1 MKKAISLLLAMSLL
15 LACFVGVICI
25 AEYTTTTETDET
37 ADSDLP
43 KIRYYYKDSD
53 GALALT
59 DDSETFDANMAST
72 DSVDVIF
79 ELEYPEV
86 DSSGRESLTLEST
99 HEEVNAVKAAY
110 HAKVKDANTA
120 ANKAFIEENGIS
132 VDSDDYTVYASIY
145 SPFVQIS
152 FESYVDYTDY
162 FSDIIA
168 IAECDE
174 VSAIDITI
182 PVEYGDD
189 SATRVSSS
197 SASKYQI
204 SDAIS
209 DINASSTTSNG
220 KGVTVGIIE
229 AGGVTTSSEND
240 DLNNLTIYA
249 SSSVISDHA
258 TAVARILCG
267 TNGVA
272 PGVDEV
278 YVYYAKSTSY
288 LVSGM
293 DWLTDNECDV
303 INSSRSTLG
312 LEGQY
317 HWTSAVLDY
326 YVGLLFVTYVNSAGN
341 TGVNEEYE
349 HYTSNYGMGYN
360 VIAVAATDSLGNIST
375 YSSYGTQ
382 SGIYTRKPTVSAPG
396 TKITI
401 SGTNL
406 GSGTSYAAPM
416 VAGVVAKLMCETPS
430 LKLYPEIVM
439 AALIASATPV
449 TGQSNS
455 WDTYAGAGII
465 DYEKAREA
473 VANCSTY
480 TFNTDYTGL
489 RATKTASVSTGTRV
503 KVVAFWLTNSMTQ
516 SSSDTVVLNNF
527 TNYYINLTTTGG
539 TILSY
544 GSTAF
549 NIEYIN
555 YSNSSYSTLKVK
567 LYQSGEKANSYTDY
581 VAVTW
586 VTE

>member
-99 HEEVNAVKAAY
+99 HEEVNAVKSAY
-110 HAKVKDANTA
+110 YAKVKAANTA
-120 ANKAFIEENGIS
+120 ANETFAEENGIS
-132 VDSDDYTVYASIY
+132 TDSDDFTVYISTY
-145 SPFVQIS
+145 SPFVQMS
-152 FESYVDYTDY
+152 FESYDDYVEY
-162 FSDIIA
+162 SSEIVA
-168 IAECDE
+168 LAECDI
-174 VSAIDITI
+174 VSAIDVT
-182 PVEYGDD
+182 VSMEFESE
-189 SATRVSSS
+189 SATRSSS
-197 SASKYQI
+197 ETEYPIAT
-204 SDAIS
+204 AIS
-209 DINASSTTSNG
+209 NINASSDNYSG
-220 KGVTVGIIE
+220 AGVTVGIME
-229 AGGVTTSSEND
+229 AYGITRKSQSEEFDDLAIYFGGTLSND
-240 DLNNLTIYA
+240 D
-249 SSSVISDHA
+249 HA
-258 TAVARILCG
+258 KNVTRIFCG
-267 TNGVA
+267 SNGVS
-272 PGVDEV
+272 PGVDAAYIYCV
-278 YVYYAKSTSY
+278 PSSSYYVSA
-288 LVSGM
+288 M
-293 DWLTDNECDV
+293 DWFADNDCSV
-303 INSSRSTLG
+303 INASLSSYASYA
-312 LEGQY
+312 GQY
-317 HWTSAVLDY
+317 IWTSAVMDY
-326 YVGLLFVTYVNSAGN
+326 YSGMLFITIVAAAGN
-341 TGVNEEYE
+341 TGHQDLY
-349 HYTSNYGMGYN
+349 YTKDLAMGYN
-360 VIAVAATDSLGNIST
+360 VIAVAST
-375 YSSYGTQ
+375 NVSNQIRYTSSYGVT
-382 SGIYTRKPTVSAPG
+382 SGVYTRKPTVCAPG
-396 TKITI
+396 TAIVI
-401 SGTNL
+401 NEDEGSI

-416 VAGVVAKLMCETPS
+416 VAGVVAKLMCENPS
-430 LKLYPEIVM
+430 LKLHPEIVM

-473 VANCSTY
+473 VTNCSTY

-539 TILSY
+539 TILST

-555 YSNSSYSTLKVK
+555 YSNSSYSSLKVK